1 MTNPE
6 RKLVRQFTELVTNAS
21 LRVGDREREREMV
34 RGGREKEGGRER
46 GRKIETERGDEEGDR
61 RRERI
66 NNKSQAK

>member
-46 GRKIETERGDEEGDR
+46 ER
-61 RRERI
+61 
-66 NNKSQAK
+66 

>member
-1 MTNPE
+1 MSVVVRVQCMVCV
-6 RKLVRQFTELVTNAS
+6 RK
-21 LRVGDREREREMV
+21 RE
-34 RGGREKEGGRER
+34 GREKEGGRER